1 MITATRA
8 AQTAQATITYPAE
21 LHQGT
26 DGQPGNAST
35 YDFSS
40 ITPIDGNPWQGKTL
54 AILGSSVAYGACS
67 LADGPGEY
75 IARRL
80 DMRLVKE
87 AVSGTTLADLDDSS
101 YVHRLDTRLPASLPV
116 DVFICQLS
124 TNDASHGV
132 PLGNAGDT
140 DTHTVA
146 GALNHIAATV
156 RERWN
161 CPLMSSPA
169 RTLTARGI
177 RRWWSC
183 CLICSGFMA
192 SASSTCGMMPR
203 GTRSPMTAAHCTC
216 TIQCTRPEPDT
227 ATGGVRKWSGNC
239 SISRTDRS
247 GQLVRGSALAVGSRI
262 YAG

>member
-1 MITATRA
+1 MTTPMRA
-8 AQTAQATITYPAE
+8 VQTAQATITYPAE
-21 LHQGT
+21 LHPGT
-26 DGQPGNAST
+26 DGQPGNAVT

-80 DMRLVKE
+80 DMRLAKE

-101 YVHRLDTRLPASLPV
+101 YVHRLDTRLPANLPV
-116 DVFICQLS
+116 DLFICQLS

-161 CPLMSSPA
+161 CPLMFFTGAHFDSPRYQA
-169 RTLTARGI
+169 MVELLFDMQRIHGFGIIDLWNNAAWNAIPDDRRALYMHDPVHPTRAGYRDWWGPEMVRQLLNLTR
-177 RRWWSC
+177 
-183 CLICSGFMA
+183 
-192 SASSTCGMMPR
+192 
-203 GTRSPMTAAHCTC
+203 
-216 TIQCTRPEPDT
+216 
-227 ATGGVRKWSGNC
+227 
-239 SISRTDRS
+239 
-247 GQLVRGSALAVGSRI
+247 
-262 YAG
+262 